1 MEKAIKENQQSSL
14 IKDYNKEGITT
25 LRGLSAVRKRPGMY
39 VGSTQS
45 IDGHNS
51 HGLIQIAQEVLSN
64 AIDEA
69 YAGFGREIKM
79 TIYPDNSL
87 SVSDHGRGLPKG
99 KNFDDAIRALTVLH
113 SSGKFDAAAYANPIG
128 QNGVGIK
135 ATNALS
141 KWIQIEAVTTNHE
154 HYLLKFAQE
163 KCLEKK
169 NLPYDKSM
177 STGTTITFLPDDTIF
192 DIINWEDEPLINKM
206 EQAAFLTPK
215 VKFIFEDRRRPAEPN
230 ADDESTEDNN
240 DTDADTTDTESQDI
254 APTPIHEFFYRE
266 WYSEHGLS
274 DYVSYLMKD
283 TSPIPGLKHPIAF
296 DGTYHYEHESKAK
309 QHPAKISGDIEVQG
323 GLAYVESTGTD
334 VYAFA
339 NGAPTIDGGYHV
351 DGAKTGI
358 YQAFRDFAK
367 DKKLLK
373 NKQSFD
379 SQDSRDGLILTILV
393 KVPENIMQF
402 SSQSKT
408 KLTTA
413 DARYAARKVIYDQV
427 TTWLY
432 DHVNIAT
439 RIVQNMVDSKRV
451 RDEAIK
457 NKKAARKAR
466 KAKSLAPVSPKLK
479 PATSKDPQKKTLF
492 ITEGDSA
499 SSLLSMVR
507 DKRYQA
513 VFPIRGKILNT
524 ESVKLSMALANSEIS
539 TIARVIG
546 AGIGKEFDPKEME
559 YDKIIITS
567 DADDD
572 GAHIASLLIT
582 LFYNFFPGL
591 IEGGHLYRV
600 ISPLYLTTLKN
611 KAGKTLTEI
620 AYDESEHAAYK
631 QRIQQAE
638 ANGYKQVGMEERFK
652 GLGSLTP
659 ELTQKYLADPKYRKL
674 LQIKI
679 DDDQAF
685 RHILQIW
692 MGKHADLRKSQIAQ
706 SVDFDNLR
714 ID

>member
-1 MEKAIKENQQSSL
+1 MNFLTNSKKETLINDYNQQ
-14 IKDYNKEGITT
+14 GITT
-25 LRGLSAVRKRPGMY
+25 LHGLSAVRKRPGMY

-45 IDGHNS
+45 LEGHNS

-69 YAGFGREIKM
+69 YAGFGKQIKM
-79 TIYPDNSL
+79 TIYQDNSL
-87 SVSDHGRGLPKG
+87 SVSDQGRGLPKG

-113 SSGKFDAAAYANPIG
+113 SSGKFDAASYANPIG

-141 KWIQIEAVTTNHE
+141 KWIKIEAVTTNQE
-154 HYLLKFAQE
+154 HYLLKFQQE
-163 KCLEKK
+163 KCLEKRD
-169 NLPYDKSM
+169 LPFDKSAH
-177 STGTTITFLPDDTIF
+177 TGTTITFLPDDTIF
-192 DIINWEDEPLINKM
+192 DNINWEDDPLTNKM

-215 VKFIFEDRRRPAEPN
+215 VKFIFEDQRRPAD
-230 ADDESTEDNN
+230 ADDDSG
-240 DTDADTTDTESQDI
+240 
-254 APTPIHEFFYRE
+254 HEFFYRE
-266 WYSEHGLS
+266 WYSENGLA
-274 DYVSYLMKD
+274 DYVSYLARD
-283 TSPIPGLKHPIAF
+283 ASLIPGLKQPISF
-296 DGTYHYEHESKAK
+296 NGTYHYEHESNSNSNLDS
-309 QHPAKISGDIEVQG
+309 HTISGDIQVEG
-323 GLAYVESTGTD
+323 GLTYVESTGTD

-373 NKQSFD
+373 GKQSFD

-408 KLTTA
+408 KLTST

-432 DHVNIAT
+432 DHVKVAT
-439 RIVQNMVDSKRV
+439 RIVQNMVDSKHA

-479 PATSKDPQKKTLF
+479 PATSKDPKKKTLF

-524 ESVKLSMALANSEIS
+524 ESVKLSKALSNSEIS

-546 AGIGKEFDPKEME
+546 AGIGKEFDPEDMA

-600 ISPLYLTTLKN
+600 ISPLYLSTLKD
-611 KAGKTLTEI
+611 KSGHTITEI
-620 AYDESEHAAYK
+620 AYDESEHAAYQK
-631 QRIQQAE
+631 RIQQDLQ
-638 ANGYKQVGMEERFK
+638 NDYTQVGAEERFK
-652 GLGSLTP
+652 GLGSLTS
-659 ELTQKYLADPKYRKL
+659 ELTQKYIADPQYRKL
-674 LQIKI
+674 LQIQI
-679 DDDQAF
+679 DNDQDF
-685 RHILQIW
+685 RHMLLIW
-692 MGKHADLRKSQIAQ
+692 MGKHADLRKSQIAK